1 MVFEK
6 ENAAAEAA
14 ADRAAKAVE
23 EARENLRRLHEQE
36 SRVAQWPEPPRGNG
50 LTVIL
55 YVDFF
60 TTTGEADSMIVRC
73 WSWSNSV
80 NWQYVCPNISVRGLQ
95 PWSQLIKAMTGGPR
109 DRHITGIDVV
119 TEDRV
124 YPLDEY
130 LRIVRK
136 EAS

>member
-23 EARENLRRLHEQE
+23 EARENLRLLHEQE
-36 SRVAQWPEPPRGNG
+36 SRAAQWPEPPRSRA
-50 LTVIL
+50 LTVLL
-55 YVDFF
+55 YVEFL
-60 TTTGEADSMIVRC
+60 TTTRESDSMIVRC
-73 WSWSNSV
+73 WSWDHNDS
-80 NWQYVCPNISVRGLQ
+80 WQYVCPNVSARGLQ
-95 PWSQLIKAMTGGPR
+95 RWPQLIKAMTGGAR
-109 DRHITGIDVV
+109 SRHIKAIDVV